1 MLWLVSL
8 YHHARNLF
16 SVRSNI
22 PLGRHSIGVVA
33 PSSTQS
39 TPNSVYF
46 GCWLT
51 PMERVIRGSLSVRLC
66 SMLLQCAGLV
76 CA

>member
-16 SVRSNI
+16 PVRSNI
-22 PLGRHSIGVVA
+22 PLGAAFNRRCC
-33 PSSTQS
+33 TFL
-39 TPNSVYF
+39 NSVYF